1 MHSTDL
7 RCVLLAGADL
17 SLVDCNSCTV
27 LHHVVLRGDII
38 VLASVLKHMA
48 TQADADLNATDEL
61 GQTALV
67 LAVGHV
73 TGSDNKKYEVPSS
86 VCVALIEAGRT
97 FRLYQMYQLETNAGI
112 GADLTIASPK
122 GETALHSAAR
132 RGNLRI
138 VQTLLE
144 YNASVDAQDCEQ
156 LTPLMVAM
164 LNFRLQDTADM
175 QLNIE
180 ALIAAN
186 ADLNAVDQDDRSAL
200 MIAVSHLNSR
210 ILGTLL
216 DTFRVP
222 ASVCIALIE
231 AGQKCHLHK
240 LRWFEACCC

>member
-73 TGSDNKKYEVPSS
+73 TGSDNNKKYEVPSS

-97 FRLYQMYQLETNAGI
+97 FRLYQMYQLETNAGRCRSHDCEPK
-112 GADLTIASPK
+112 GRHGTAFSSTTRKSAHSADLARVQC
-122 GETALHSAAR
+122 AR
-132 RGNLRI
+132 RC
-138 VQTLLE
+138 T
-144 YNASVDAQDCEQ
+144 
-156 LTPLMVAM
+156 
-164 LNFRLQDTADM
+164 RL
-175 QLNIE
+175 
-180 ALIAAN
+180 
-186 ADLNAVDQDDRSAL
+186 
-200 MIAVSHLNSR
+200 
-210 ILGTLL
+210 
-216 DTFRVP
+216 
-222 ASVCIALIE
+222 
-231 AGQKCHLHK
+231 
-240 LRWFEACCC
+240 